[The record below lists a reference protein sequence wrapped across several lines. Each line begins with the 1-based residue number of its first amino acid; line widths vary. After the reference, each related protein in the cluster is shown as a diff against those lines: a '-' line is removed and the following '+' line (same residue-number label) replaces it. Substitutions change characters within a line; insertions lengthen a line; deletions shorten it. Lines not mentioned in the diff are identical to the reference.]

1 MRRFMVQA
9 DKGKVKATPEIIKL
23 WGTQGGRALFFQ
35 LAF

>member
-1 MRRFMVQA
+1 MVQA
-9 DKGKVKATPEIIKL
+9 DKGKVKATPEITKL